1 MNAVAHYTSAFAGS
15 ESGLPG
21 SAVPWLA
28 EKRRAAMA
36 LLSSGG
42 FPTTRDEAWRYTDVG
57 QLLTVPFAPAKS
69 SAAARA
75 VSLAESS
82 GLTDAY
88 RLVFVDGVYIAE
100 ASRLAGLPDG
110 VIVTNL
116 AYAVGSHPELTRAN
130 FGKLVDASR
139 HGFAA
144 LNTAMT
150 SDGAFIVVPR
160 GVRVEKPIEIL
171 VVASNQVQPVGA
183 HLRNLVRVETNADAT
198 VLEHYLG
205 DGNAVS
211 FTNSVTEI
219 CLAEGAGLTHVKV
232 QREGQSAFHVATIAC
247 EQARDSRLYSCSAA
261 AGGALA
267 RTEITSA
274 LLGEGADAQLFG
286 AYVARG
292 RQHVDHTTFL
302 DHAVPHCTSNE
313 LYKGVLGDMSRGVF
327 NGKILVRK
335 DAQKTAAFQS
345 NRNVLLSDS
354 AVVDAR
360 PQLEIYA
367 DDVKCSHGAT
377 IGRLDEEALFYL
389 RSRGIDRVAAQRI
402 LTQAFA
408 GEVVDSIAHPGIRAL
423 AASVVDEALAR
434 ALAGGVS

>member
-1 MNAVAHYTSAFAGS
+1 MNPVAHYTSAFAGS

-21 SAVPWLA
+21 SAVPWLV

-36 LLSSGG
+36 LVSSGG
-42 FPTTRDEAWRYTDVG
+42 FPTTRDEAWRYTDVA
-57 QLLTVPFAPAKS
+57 QLLMVPFAPAKT
-69 SAAARA
+69 SATARA
-75 VSLAESS
+75 IALAESA
-82 GLTDAY
+82 GLADAY

-110 VIVTNL
+110 VLVTNL
-116 AYAVGSHPELTRAN
+116 AQSLGSQVELVRGA

-144 LNTAMT
+144 LNTAMA
-150 SDGAFIVVPR
+150 SDGAVVVVPR
-160 GVRVEKPIEIL
+160 GVRIEKPIEIL
-171 VVASNQVQPVGA
+171 AVASNQVQPVGA
-183 HLRNLVRVETNADAT
+183 HLRNLIRLEASSEAT
-198 VLEHYLG
+198 VLEHYVG

-211 FTNSVTEI
+211 FTNSVTEVT
-219 CLAEGAGLTHVKV
+219 LGEGASLAHVKV

-247 EQARDSRLYSCSAA
+247 EQARASRLYSCSAA

-274 LLGEGADAQLFG
+274 LLGEGADAQLMG
-286 AYVARG
+286 CYVTRG

-354 AVVDAR
+354 AVIDTR

-389 RSRGIDRVAAQRI
+389 RARGIDRSAAQRI

-408 GEVVDSIAHPGIRAL
+408 GEVVDSIAHSGMRAL
-423 AASVVDEALAR
+423 AAGVIDEALTR
-434 ALAGGVS
+434 ALAGGMS

>member
-15 ESGLPG
+15 ENGLPG
-21 SAVPWLA
+21 SAVPWLVD
-28 EKRRAAMA
+28 KRRAAMA
-36 LLSSGG
+36 ALASTG
-42 FPTTRDEAWRYTDVG
+42 FPTTRDEAWRYTDVA
-57 QLLTVPFAPAKS
+57 QLLTVPFSPATS
-69 SAAARA
+69 LATARA
-75 VSLAESS
+75 ASLAESG

-110 VIVTNL
+110 VVVTNL
-116 AYAVGSHPELTRAN
+116 ASALGSHSDRVRMA

-144 LNTAMT
+144 LNTAMA
-150 SDGAFIVVPR
+150 SDGAFIAVPR

-171 VVASNQVQPVGA
+171 SIASNQVQPVSTN
-183 HLRNLVRVETNADAT
+183 LRNLVRVEANAEAT
-198 VLEHYLG
+198 VVEHYLG

-211 FTNSVTEI
+211 LTNSVTEASLAESA
-219 CLAEGAGLTHVKV
+219 CLAHVKI

-247 EQARDSRLYSCSAA
+247 EQARNSRFYSCSAA

-267 RTEITSA
+267 RTEISSA

-292 RQHVDHTTFL
+292 RQLVDHTTFL
-302 DHAVPHCTSNE
+302 DHAVPQCTSNE

-327 NGKILVRK
+327 NGKVLVRK

-354 AVVDAR
+354 AVVDTR

-377 IGRLDEEALFYL
+377 IGRLDDEALFYL
-389 RSRGIDRVAAQRI
+389 RARGIERAAAQRI

-408 GEVVDSIAHPGIRAL
+408 GEVVHSIAHPAIRAL
-423 AASVVDEALAR
+423 VAGVVDDALNR

>member
-21 SAVPWLA
+21 SAVPWLV

-36 LLSSGG
+36 LVGKSG
-42 FPTTRDEAWRYTDVG
+42 FPTTRDEAWRYTDVA

-69 SAAARA
+69 SAAQRA
-75 VSLAESS
+75 VTLAENA
-82 GLTDAY
+82 GLADAH

-100 ASRLAGLPDG
+100 ASRLAGLPEG

-116 AYAVGSHPELTRAN
+116 AAALGTHPERVRAA
-130 FGKLVDASR
+130 FGKVVTDER

-144 LNTAMT
+144 LNTAMA
-150 SDGAFIVVPR
+150 SDGAVVMVPR
-160 GVRVEKPIEIL
+160 GVHIEKPIEVL

-183 HLRNLVRVETNADAT
+183 HLRNLLVLEASASAT
-198 VLEHYLG
+198 VVEHYMG

-211 FTNSVTEI
+211 FTNCVTEVM
-219 CLAEGAGLTHVKV
+219 LAENASLTHVKA

-247 EQARDSRLYSCSAA
+247 EQQRSSRFYSCSAA

-302 DHAVPHCTSNE
+302 DHAVAHCTSNE
-313 LYKGVLGDMSRGVF
+313 LYKGVMGDMARGVF

-345 NRNVLLSDS
+345 NRNILLSDA
-354 AVVDAR
+354 AVIDTR

-389 RSRGIDRVAAQRI
+389 RARGIDRQTAQRI

-408 GEVVDSIAHPGIRAL
+408 GEVVESIASPAIRAL
-423 AASVVDEALAR
+423 VSSVVDEALTR
-434 ALAGGVS
+434 ALHGGVS